1 MGIQYSLVYL
11 RELFVH
17 RDSALKGVRWDA
29 LISQIYYHRGTE
41 SERAEERID
50 GRRGQWEK
58 GVERERD
65 RERYCRRRREKEI
78 VKSRHTAAASID
90 VRKLFK
96 QIIANTPADQFYGQI
111 RFTVQR

>member
-1 MGIQYSLVYL
+1 L
-11 RELFVH
+11 RCAYFADILLS
-17 RDSALKGVRWDA
+17 RD
-29 LISQIYYHRGTE
+29 TE
-41 SERAEERID
+41 RS
-50 GRRGQWEK
+50 GR
-58 GVERERD
+58 ERERERERVREND
-65 RERYCRRRREKEI
+65 RVREEEEEEEEEEEGRYCRQRREKEI

>member
-1 MGIQYSLVYL
+1 MRLFRRYIIIEGH
-11 RELFVH
+11 REEWK
-17 RDSALKGVRWDA
+17 R
-29 LISQIYYHRGTE
+29 
-41 SERAEERID
+41 
-50 GRRGQWEK
+50 
-58 GVERERD
+58 ERERVREND
-65 RERYCRRRREKEI
+65 RVREEEEEEEEEEGRYCRQRREKEI

>member
-1 MGIQYSLVYL
+1 M
-11 RELFVH
+11 LF
-17 RDSALKGVRWDA
+17 DNALKGVRWDA
-29 LISQIYYHRGTE
+29 LISQIYYHRGTYRE
-41 SERAEERID
+41 SQRE
-50 GRRGQWEK
+50 G
-58 GVERERD
+58 RERG
-65 RERYCRRRREKEI
+65 RERKREKEKWERYCRQRREKEI

>member
-1 MGIQYSLVYL
+1 MRIQYSLVYL
-11 RELFVH
+11 RGLFVLL
-17 RDSALKGVRWDA
+17 DNALKGVRWDA
-29 LISQIYYHRGTE
+29 LISQIYYHRGTHR
-41 SERAEERID
+41 ERQ
-50 GRRGQWEK
+50 RGK
-58 GVERERD
+58 GERETPI
-65 RERYCRRRREKEI
+65 RYCRQRREKEI